1 MLRLFTA
8 SNIMRYIVPGFSC
21 VGVNKN
27 SAKKYYMNTRKSQ
40 VCLLV
45 RKVGFFYFD
54 IINMGEKWSELLS
67 SI

>member
-1 MLRLFTA
+1 M
-8 SNIMRYIVPGFSC
+8 
-21 VGVNKN
+21 NKN